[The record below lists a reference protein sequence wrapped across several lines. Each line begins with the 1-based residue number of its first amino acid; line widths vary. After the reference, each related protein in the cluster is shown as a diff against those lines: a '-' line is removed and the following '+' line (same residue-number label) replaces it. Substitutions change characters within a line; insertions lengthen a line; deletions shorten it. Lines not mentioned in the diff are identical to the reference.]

1 MIDLARTIDLPVAPA
16 EAWTALGDVPAVAR
30 CLPGCQDVQ
39 EIPPSGIPRRDEPPR
54 RYRATVKDKVGPFS
68 VAITL
73 DVTVDPSEA
82 EHLLRVSATGRD
94 SILGSPVRMSMTAR
108 VTPGVAGGSHLVLDG
123 RAEVGGKLAALG
135 QAVIHR
141 KTRDVLDTFARN
153 LGTMLGSRA

>member
-1 MIDLARTIDLPVAPA
+1 MIDLARTIDLPVTPA
-16 EAWTALGDVPAVAR
+16 EAWTALWDVPAVAR

-39 EIPPSGIPRRDEPPR
+39 EIPPSGITRRDEPQR

-68 VAITL
+68 VVITF

-82 EHLLRVSATGRD
+82 ERLLRVSATGRD

-108 VTPGVAGGSHLVLDG
+108 LTPGIDGGSRLTLDG
-123 RAEVGGKLAALG
+123 NAEVGGKLAALG

-141 KTRDVLDTFARN
+141 KTRDVLDAFARN